1 MTICVWLDDIREPPN
16 DGRNW
21 LCVKTA
27 AECIALLERSPRIV
41 DVLSLDHDLGEH
53 PDAPEN
59 PGTGY
64 DVACWLEERAAHH
77 PGFETLPKRVLCHSA
92 NPVGRKRILQAL
104 ARVYG

>member
-1 MTICVWLDDIREPPN
+1 MICVWLDDIREPPN

-21 LCVKTA
+21 LCVSTA
-27 AECIALLERSPRIV
+27 WQCIAVLQRNAGNV
-41 DVLSLDHDLGEH
+41 DTLSLDHDLGEH
-53 PDAPEN
+53 PDALKD

-64 DVACWLEERAAHH
+64 DVACWLEQVYAQGLTHYAPRYA
-77 PGFETLPKRVLCHSA
+77 LCHSA